1 MRRLILMRHAKS
13 DWSHGASDHDRPL
26 NKRGRG
32 AAEALGDWLRRA
44 GLVPDAV
51 LCSTAAR
58 TRETCALLDLPESS
72 AVDHL
77 QQLYLAEPEKII
89 TTLRQQAKE
98 GTVLLVAHNPGI
110 AAAAALLLQKTPDQ
124 EAFDRYPSGATTVMD
139 FDMNSWADL
148 APGTGA
154 LHAYTVPKQLT

>member
-13 DWSHGASDHDRPL
+13 DWSHGTSDHDRPL

-32 AAEALGDWLRRA
+32 AAEALGNWLRA
-44 GLVPDAV
+44 EELLPDAV

-72 AVDHL
+72 AVDHF

-89 TTLRQQAKE
+89 TTLRQQAK
-98 GTVLLVAHNPGI
+98 GATVLLIAHNPGI
-110 AAAAALLLQKTPDQ
+110 AAAAALLLQQTPDQ
-124 EAFDRYPSGATTVMD
+124 DAFDRYPSGATTVID
-139 FDMNSWADL
+139 FDLDSWADL
-148 APGTGA
+148 TPGTGA
-154 LHAYTVPKQLT
+154 LHAFTVPKELV

>member
-13 DWSHGASDHDRPL
+13 DWSHGTSDHDRPL
-26 NKRGRG
+26 NRRGRG
-32 AAEALGDWLRRA
+32 AAEALGNWLRSE
-44 GLVPDAV
+44 GLAPDVV

-89 TTLRQQAKE
+89 SNLRQRAR
-98 GTVLLVAHNPGI
+98 GDTVLLVAHNPGI
-110 AAAAALLLQKTPDQ
+110 AAAAAVLLRQTPDQ
-124 EAFDRYPSGATTVMD
+124 DAFDRYPSGATTVMD
-139 FDMNSWADL
+139 FDIDDWADL
-148 APGTGA
+148 APGTGTLRA
-154 LHAYTVPKQLT
+154 FTVPKQLV

>member
-58 TRETCALLDLPESS
+58 TRETCALLNLPENC
-72 AVDHL
+72 AVEHL
-77 QQLYLAEPEKII
+77 RQLYLAEPAEI
-89 TTLRQQAKE
+89 TATLRQRAS
-98 GTVLLVAHNPGI
+98 GDTLLLVAHNPGI
-110 AAAAALLLQKTPDQ
+110 AAAAALLLQQTPDQ
-124 EAFDRYPSGATTVMD
+124 DAFDRYPSGATTVMD
-139 FDMNSWADL
+139 FDIDNWAHL
-148 APGTGA
+148 APGSAA
-154 LHAYTVPKQLT
+154 LHAFTVPKQLV